1 MMQPG
6 VMRPKILMTRGDV
19 LPGSTLGNVLK
30 SSLCDAVIRED
41 DLVPSQESKQTSDR
55 GFLPRC
61 LALRRL
67 NLRASA
73 ADMRC

>member
-30 SSLCDAVIRED
+30 SSLCDATIRED
-41 DLVPSQESKQTSDR
+41 DLVPSRESKQTSDR
-55 GFLPRC
+55 ILPHC
-61 LALRRL
+61 LALECL